1 MDVEVASSD
10 FVAVAIYNN
19 VPGDDEKVLKK
30 FKEPA
35 WNNPV
40 VRFLDTSEKDLIPRW
55 DNEWSQV
62 GLLKQMKAA
71 LEKAGRP
78 VPLALKKASN
88 NE

>member
-1 MDVEVASSD
+1 MVVEVASSE

-19 VPGDDEKVLKK
+19 VQGDDEKVLKK

-40 VRFLDTSEKDLIPRW
+40 VRFLNTAVKDLIPRW
-55 DNEWSQV
+55 DSDWSQV
-62 GLLKQMKAA
+62 GLLKQTKAA

-78 VPLALKKASN
+78 VPLALKKAL
-88 NE
+88 EH

>member
-1 MDVEVASSD
+1 M
-10 FVAVAIYNN
+10 AIYNN

-40 VRFLDTSEKDLIPRW
+40 VRFIDNSEKDLIPRW
-55 DNEWSQV
+55 ENDWSQV

-78 VPLALKKASN
+78 VPLALKKAL
-88 NE
+88 EQ

>member
-1 MDVEVASSD
+1 MVVEVARSE

-19 VPGDDEKVLKK
+19 VSGDDEMVLKR

-55 DNEWSQV
+55 DNDWSKA
-62 GLLKQMKAA
+62 GLMKQMKAA
-71 LEKAGRP
+71 LVKAGRP
-78 VPLALKKASN
+78 VPEALKK
-88 NE
+88 ETER

>member
-1 MDVEVASSD
+1 MAASE
-10 FVAVAIYNN
+10 FIAVAIYNN
-19 VPGDDEKVLKK
+19 VSGDDESVLKK

-55 DNEWSQV
+55 DKEWSKA
-62 GLLKQMKAA
+62 GLMSQMKTA

-78 VPLALKKASN
+78 VPEALKKALGQ
-88 NE
+88 